1 MPRRRTKGPDPIDIH
16 VGGRMRMRRMMLG
29 VSQAKLAD
37 APSGSPFSKFRNT
50 KKGINRMGSREE
62 FFEVPISLSAA
73 LRSRHG

>member
-1 MPRRRTKGPDPIDIH
+1 MPRRRTKGPDPINIH

-37 APSGSPFSKFRNT
+37 AFGLTFQQVQKYE
-50 KKGINRMGSREE
+50 KGINRMGSREE

-73 LRSRHG
+73 LRSRRG